1 IGETIADL
9 VEEATLTQED
19 INEILKQL
27 EQKQPVDT
35 IECNCIPGQC
45 ECKQHQ

>member
-1 IGETIADL
+1 
-9 VEEATLTQED
+9 
-19 INEILKQL
+19 
-27 EQKQPVDT
+27 KQPVET